1 MQAQDSQNDQQV
13 QNDQDR
19 HALLADYP
27 VVYRHKVTWGE
38 MDAYQHVNNTQ
49 YFRYFENVRITHFAT
64 LGADRLF
71 EEQQLGFIVGETR
84 CRFKI
89 PLTYPDTIQIGAK
102 VTQLG
107 TDRFVHVYCI
117 VSEKLNAVVAEGDAK
132 VVYYDYSRNSKT
144 PFTESLL
151 RQLQAEAV

>member
-1 MQAQDSQNDQQV
+1 MHNQQN
-13 QNDQDR
+13 
-19 HALLADYP
+19 HALLAGYP
-27 VVYRHKVTWGE
+27 VVYHHKVTWGE

-49 YFRYFENVRITHFAT
+49 YFRYFENVRITHFAA

-89 PLTYPDTIQIGAK
+89 PLAYPDTIQIGAK
-102 VTQLG
+102 ITQLG
-107 TDRFVHVYCI
+107 TDRFVHVYSI

-132 VVYYDYSRNSKT
+132 VVYYDYSRSSKA
-144 PFTESLL
+144 PFPEELL
-151 RQLQAEAV
+151 RRLQAEAV